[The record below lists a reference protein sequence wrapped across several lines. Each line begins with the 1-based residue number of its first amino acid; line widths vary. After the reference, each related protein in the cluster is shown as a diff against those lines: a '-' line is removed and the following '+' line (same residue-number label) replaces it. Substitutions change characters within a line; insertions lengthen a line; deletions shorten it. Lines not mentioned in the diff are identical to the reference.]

1 MKDIKIKATIDLQ
14 FDGQIFNLLCDNEAE
29 VLALEIRNNVKY
41 NASYAA
47 FDLKK
52 NKFINKKIQPA
63 ERWWTSM
70 LSVNKESL
78 ILYQYHDQ
86 QSPDIKDIFALDL
99 KKGKQ
104 LWLHHQLILQNVENE
119 KLRVLRQINDSI
131 DEMVISLPNG
141 KLQPSPSSVLPQK
154 KNDNK
159 IEQPQHYK
167 DSSEHFNTVS
177 EFLSKRFNISPI
189 KALDYL
195 EVNDF
200 IIISYYQLTSE
211 GKNLN
216 NDLLVL
222 NKQGKILLKEKLAS
236 NLKGIGMDTF
246 VIINGLLI
254 MIKDKNTLKGY
265 KLF

>member
-1 MKDIKIKATIDLQ
+1 MKNAKIKTIIDLQ
-14 FDGQIFNLLCDNEAE
+14 FDGQIFNLLCDNEAG
-29 VLALEIRNNVKY
+29 VLALEIRNNAKY

-86 QSPDIKDIFALDL
+86 QSPDVKDIFALDL

-104 LWLHHQLILQNVENE
+104 LWLHHQVILQNVENE
-119 KLRVLRQINDSI
+119 KLTVLRQNDDNI
-131 DEMVISLPNG
+131 ENMIITLPEG
-141 KLQPSPSSVLPQK
+141 KLKPFSDDVVQQK
-154 KNDNK
+154 IDK

-167 DSSEHFNTVS
+167 ENSEYFDTVS
-177 EFLSKRFNISPI
+177 KFVNKKYNISPI
-189 KALDYL
+189 KAVDYL
-195 EVNDF
+195 EVKEF
-200 IIISYYQLTSE
+200 IIISYYLLTNE
-211 GKNLN
+211 GKSLN
-216 NDLLVL
+216 NELLVL
-222 NKQGKILLKEKLAS
+222 NEQGEILLKEKLAKD
-236 NLKGIGMDTF
+236 LKGIGMDTF

-265 KLF
+265 KLY